1 MDLSTVVVKGDKRG
15 VCVYI
20 NERAEFDD
28 AFNELVDKLS
38 ARKDFFAGSRI
49 QIAMG
54 ARRLTE
60 EQEKQ
65 FAELAN
71 ELELDSQFVSRR
83 LSDLR
88 IPRQPTKTSGTQ
100 KKPDLYAA
108 NTLLIKRTIRSGQLV
123 DYPHSV
129 VVLGDVNAGAEVRSA
144 GDIVV
149 FGHLRGIAHAGKQ
162 GNMGAVVIALRLQPT
177 QLRIGSC
184 ISRAPDEVDD
194 TDRGPEMA
202 FVKDSRI
209 VIKPFNSGKPFSGLT
224 VG

>member
-20 NERAEFDD
+20 NERADFEQ
-28 AFNELVDKLS
+28 AFQELVDKLT
-38 ARKDFFAGSRI
+38 ARREFFAGSRI

-54 ARRLTE
+54 ARQLTE
-60 EQEKQ
+60 EQGEL
-65 FAELAN
+65 FAKLA
-71 ELELDSQFVSRR
+71 EDLQLDLQFVNRR
-83 LSDLR
+83 LPELR
-88 IPRQPTKTSGTQ
+88 IQR
-100 KKPDLYAA
+100 KPIEAPEVQEKPELYSV

-129 VVLGDVNAGAEVRSA
+129 VVLGDVNAGAEVRAA

-149 FGHLRGIAHAGKQ
+149 FGHLRGIAHAGKD
-162 GNMGAVVIALRLQPT
+162 GDMKAVVIALRLQPT

-194 TDRGPEMA
+194 TYRGPEMA
-202 FVKDSRI
+202 YVQDSRI
-209 VIKPFNSGKPFSGLT
+209 VIRLFDFGKSVSGLT